1 MRFRRQSRASR
12 GFTLFELLI
21 VVAIIG
27 IMALIVAPNFLRLVQ
42 RSKLTG
48 IAQETSILMRLARQ
62 YSIRYNTPAVVRAD
76 LGNGQVIAFVDVDGP
91 ALGDDPDSIFNPVA
105 GQPHRAT
112 DFEIGRYT
120 LPSRVTFDA
129 PPADADGPVTGFS
142 DIAGERVAVFLPNGS
157 VDEEGAIRFA
167 DPFGN
172 YLEARVAPQF
182 TGRVHVRKYNDDDD
196 AWYHRNE
203 AGKPWEWY

>member
-1 MRFRRQSRASR
+1 MRSIRQKRPPG
-12 GFTLFELLI
+12 GFTIFELLI
-21 VVAIIG
+21 VVTIIG
-27 IMALIVAPNFLRLVQ
+27 VMATMVAPNFLRLVQ

-76 LGNGQVIAFVDVDGP
+76 LASGQVVAFVDVDGV
-91 ALGDDPDSIFNPVA
+91 ALGDIPDSIFNPIV

-120 LPSRVTFDA
+120 LPSRVNFDG
-129 PPADADGPVTGFS
+129 PPADPDPVAGFLPLV
-142 DIAGERVAVFLPNGS
+142 AGEPVAIFQPDGS
-157 VDEEGAIRFA
+157 VDAEGAIRFA

-182 TGRVHVRKYNDDDD
+182 TGRVHVRKYNDDD
-196 AWYHRNE
+196 AKWYHRNE